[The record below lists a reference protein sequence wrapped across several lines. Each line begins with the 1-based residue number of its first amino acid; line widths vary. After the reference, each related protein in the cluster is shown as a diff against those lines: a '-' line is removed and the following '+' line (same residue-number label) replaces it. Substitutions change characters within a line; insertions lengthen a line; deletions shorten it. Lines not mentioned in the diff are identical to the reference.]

1 MRIFPFFL
9 HTLFNF
15 FHQPKC
21 AGSSG
26 SLGGRNKSLR
36 ESAVLLSD
44 AQDCEECA
52 GKVELL
58 WAPCLRSNIR
68 KTEFKAGKGMSGV
81 KGQTSGCS
89 RRSSPHCWCGAR
101 TGCAAW
107 VDVCQIFWPFSE
119 FSFFLATRLER
130 GVSALRAVGLWVREH
145 MCVFAHVQC
154 NEPCPSL
161 PPSPS
166 AK

>member
-1 MRIFPFFL
+1 MCFKLPEVADLGSFLSRDWAPDFSGDHLQALMRIFPFFL
-9 HTLFNF
+9 HMLFDF

-21 AGSSG
+21 PGSSG

-89 RRSSPHCWCGAR
+89 LRSSPHCWHGAR

-119 FSFFLATRLER
+119 FSFFLATR
-130 GVSALRAVGLWVREH
+130 
-145 MCVFAHVQC
+145 F
-154 NEPCPSL
+154 N
-161 PPSPS
+161 
-166 AK
+166 